1 MSHFRLRFVSA
12 LILAGLASSALSA
25 EIDTPE
31 KKFSYVL
38 GIQFGQQLK
47 NEGIMVD
54 AAAFAAGIDDV
65 LRGNS
70 PKMSMQEMQ
79 AALQAGKN
87 KLIMEKQAGAQA
99 AMEVGKA
106 FLEKNKKQKGVVV
119 LPSGLQYIELKAG
132 KGNSPGAESKVTV
145 HYRGAL
151 IDGTV
156 FDSSYKR
163 GEPTSF
169 SLDGVIPGFREAISM
184 MKPGAKWKVFIP
196 SDLGYGPNG
205 AGGAIGP
212 NETLIFEIELLS
224 VEEE

>member
-1 MSHFRLRFVSA
+1 MSHYLLRLVST
-12 LILAGLASSALSA
+12 LIFAGFASSALSA
-25 EIDTPE
+25 ELDTQE

-54 AAAFAAGIDDV
+54 ADAFATGIDDV
-65 LRGNS
+65 LQGNP

-79 AALQAGKN
+79 AALQAGRN
-87 KLIMEKQAGAQA
+87 KLIMEKQAEAQA
-99 AMEVGKA
+99 AMEKGQA
-106 FLEKNKKQKGVVV
+106 FLEENKKQDGIVV

-132 KGNSPGAESKVTV
+132 EGASPAPESKVTV
-145 HYRGAL
+145 NYRGTL
-151 IDGTV
+151 IDGAE

-169 SLDGVIPGFREAISM
+169 TLDGVIPGFREAISM

-224 VEEE
+224 VE

>member
-1 MSHFRLRFVSA
+1 MSHSRLRFVSA

-87 KLIMEKQAGAQA
+87 KLIMEKQAEAQV

>member
-1 MSHFRLRFVSA
+1 MSHSRLRFVSA

-65 LRGNS
+65 LRGNA

-87 KLIMEKQAGAQA
+87 KLIMEKQAEAQA
-99 AMEVGKA
+99 AMEAGKA

>member
-1 MSHFRLRFVSA
+1 MSHSRFRFVSA
-12 LILAGLASSALSA
+12 LILAGLASSALS
-25 EIDTPE
+25 EEFDTQE

-54 AAAFAAGIDDV
+54 AGAFAAGIDDV
-65 LRGNS
+65 LRGNP

-79 AALQAGKN
+79 AALQAGRN
-87 KLIMEKQAGAQA
+87 KLIVEKQAEAQA

-106 FLEKNKKQKGVVV
+106 FLEENKKQKGVVV
-119 LPSGLQYIELKAG
+119 LASGLQYIELKAG
-132 KGNSPGAESKVTV
+132 DGTSPGPESKVTV
-145 HYRGAL
+145 NYRGTL
-151 IDGTV
+151 IDGTE

-163 GEPTSF
+163 GEPASF

-205 AGGAIGP
+205 ASGAIGP

-224 VEEE
+224 VE

>member
-1 MSHFRLRFVSA
+1 MSHSRLRFVSA

-87 KLIMEKQAGAQA
+87 KLIMEKQAEAQA

>member
-1 MSHFRLRFVSA
+1 MSHSLLRFVSA

-25 EIDTPE
+25 EIDTPD

-65 LRGNS
+65 LRGNA

-87 KLIMEKQAGAQA
+87 KLIMEKQAEAQA

>member
-1 MSHFRLRFVSA
+1 MSHSRLRFVSA

-54 AAAFAAGIDDV
+54 AGAFAAGIDDV
-65 LRGNS
+65 LRGNP

-87 KLIMEKQAGAQA
+87 KLIMEKQAEAQA

-132 KGNSPGAESKVTV
+132 QGNSPGAESKVTV

-151 IDGTV
+151 IDGTE

-205 AGGAIGP
+205 AGGTIGP

-224 VEEE
+224 VEED

>member
-1 MSHFRLRFVSA
+1 MSHSRLRFVSA

-65 LRGNS
+65 LRGNA

-87 KLIMEKQAGAQA
+87 KLIMEKQAEAQA

>member
-1 MSHFRLRFVSA
+1 MPNYLLGFAST
-12 LILAGLASSALSA
+12 LILAGLATSALSA
-25 EIDTPE
+25 ELDTQD

-54 AAAFAAGIDDV
+54 AQAFADGVGDV
-65 LRGNS
+65 LQGNP
-70 PKMSMQEMQ
+70 PKLSLQEMQ
-79 AALQAGKN
+79 AALQAGRN
-87 KLIMEKQAGAQA
+87 QLIMKKQAEAQA
-99 AMEVGKA
+99 ALEAGKA
-106 FLEKNKKQKGVVV
+106 FLEENKKMEGVVV
-119 LPSGLQYIELKAG
+119 LPSGLQYIELEAG
-132 KGNSPGAESKVTV
+132 EGASPMPESKVTV
-145 HYRGAL
+145 NYRGTL
-151 IDGTV
+151 IDGTE
-156 FDSSYKR
+156 FDSSYQR

-169 SLDGVIPGFREAISM
+169 TLDGVIPGFREALSM

-224 VEEE
+224 VE

>member
-1 MSHFRLRFVSA
+1 MSHSRLRFVSA

-65 LRGNS
+65 LRGNA

-87 KLIMEKQAGAQA
+87 KLIMEKQAEAQA

-196 SDLGYGPNG
+196 PDLGYGPNG

>member
-1 MSHFRLRFVSA
+1 MSHHLLRFASA
-12 LILAGLASSALSA
+12 LIFAGLATSALSA
-25 EIDTPE
+25 ELDTQE

-54 AAAFAAGIDDV
+54 AQAFAAGVDDV
-65 LRGNS
+65 LQGNP

-79 AALQAGKN
+79 AALQAGRN
-87 KLIMEKQAGAQA
+87 ELIMKKQAKAQA
-99 AMEVGKA
+99 AMEKGQA
-106 FLEKNKKQKGVVV
+106 FLEENKKQDGVVV

-132 KGNSPGAESKVTV
+132 EGDSPAPESEVTV
-145 HYRGAL
+145 NYRGTL
-151 IDGTV
+151 IDGTE

-169 SLDGVIPGFREAISM
+169 TLDGVIPGFREAISM

-224 VEEE
+224 VESE

>member
-1 MSHFRLRFVSA
+1 MSHHLLRFASA
-12 LILAGLASSALSA
+12 LIFAGLATSALSA
-25 EIDTPE
+25 ELDTQE

-54 AAAFAAGIDDV
+54 AQAFAAGVDDV
-65 LRGNS
+65 LQGNS

-79 AALQAGKN
+79 AALQAGRN
-87 KLIMEKQAGAQA
+87 ELIMKKQAKAQA
-99 AMEVGKA
+99 AMEKGQA
-106 FLEKNKKQKGVVV
+106 FLEENKKQDGVVV

-132 KGNSPGAESKVTV
+132 EGDSPAPESEVTV
-145 HYRGAL
+145 NYRGTL
-151 IDGTV
+151 IDGTE

-169 SLDGVIPGFREAISM
+169 TLDGVIPGFREAISM

-196 SDLGYGPNG
+196 SDLGYGANG

-224 VEEE
+224 VESE

>member
-1 MSHFRLRFVSA
+1 MSHSRLRVISA

-54 AAAFAAGIDDV
+54 ADAFATGIDDV

-87 KLIMEKQAGAQA
+87 KLIMEKQAEAQA
-99 AMEVGKA
+99 AMEVGKV

-132 KGNSPGAESKVTV
+132 KGNSPGVESKVTV